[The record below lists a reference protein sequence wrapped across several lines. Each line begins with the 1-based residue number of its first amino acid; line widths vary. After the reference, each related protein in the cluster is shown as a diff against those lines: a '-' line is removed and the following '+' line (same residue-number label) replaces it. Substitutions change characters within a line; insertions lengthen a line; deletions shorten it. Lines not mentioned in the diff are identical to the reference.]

1 MKFLLNIFKSFVPKV
16 VDRGRNKKATSRRN
30 RGRSTPDLRRGE
42 LLREEG
48 SRHIKICQVGIL

>member
-1 MKFLLNIFKSFVPKV
+1 MLKSSVPKV
-16 VDRGRNKKATSRRN
+16 IDRGRNKNATSRRN

-48 SRHIKICQVGIL
+48 SRHIKISQVRIL

>member
-1 MKFLLNIFKSFVPKV
+1 MKFLLKMLKSCVPKV
-16 VDRGRNKKATSRRN
+16 VDRGRSKKATSRRN

>member
-1 MKFLLNIFKSFVPKV
+1 MLKTFVSKV

>member
-1 MKFLLNIFKSFVPKV
+1 MLMTFLPKV
-16 VDRGRNKKATSRRN
+16 IDRGRNKKATSRRS

-48 SRHIKICQVGIL
+48 SRHIKICQVGIVWWQL

>member
-1 MKFLLNIFKSFVPKV
+1 MNIFKSIVPKV

>member
-1 MKFLLNIFKSFVPKV
+1 MFKSFVPKV

>member
-1 MKFLLNIFKSFVPKV
+1 MKSLLNILKSFVPKV
-16 VDRGRNKKATSRRN
+16 VDRGWNKKATSRRN